1 MCGSRLCNCQAR
13 YARSVPTNPVR
24 PIKSA
29 AGQMGERSVGM
40 RIFSSIVVTYLPTD
54 MTWKTVR
61 LELARTA
68 GFPKGSVGRT
78 YILRVP
84 LSDDGLIDGAMLAR
98 NPSHATARR
107 FWTPEP
113 DQFGRIEHA
122 DGHWLLRCRG
132 QHGESVFRMASLPI
146 LLEKEVLIEEPD
158 GSTNPFRV
166 ASIRS
171 NDSAATAAS

>member
-1 MCGSRLCNCQAR
+1 MSSSAGRRPGSTGFA
-13 YARSVPTNPVR
+13 
-24 PIKSA
+24 
-29 AGQMGERSVGM
+29 RSVGM
-40 RIFSSIVVTYLPTD
+40 RIFASPVSSYLPTN

-84 LSDDGLIDGAMLAR
+84 LSDGGLIDAEKIAL
-98 NPSHATARR
+98 NPSRATARR

-113 DQFGRIEHA
+113 DQFCRIEQA
-122 DGHWLLRCRG
+122 DGHWLFRCNG
-132 QHGESVFRMASLPI
+132 QYGESVFRMPDVPI
-146 LLEKEVLIEEPD
+146 RLEQEVLIEEPD

-171 NDSAATAAS
+171 NESAATTAS